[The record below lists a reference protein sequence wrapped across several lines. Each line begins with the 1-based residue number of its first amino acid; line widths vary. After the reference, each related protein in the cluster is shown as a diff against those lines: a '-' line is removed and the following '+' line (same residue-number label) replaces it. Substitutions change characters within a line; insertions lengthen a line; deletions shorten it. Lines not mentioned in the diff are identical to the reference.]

1 MAIIDTR
8 RNQMYPVLDAA
19 QIATASRFA
28 SGPARDFAPGEPVFT
43 IGLESSSTWLVL
55 KGSIDV
61 TRHDGLNGIVPV
73 MTELPGHFSGEISQL
88 SGRGS
93 LAEGHAG
100 PEGCTAL
107 PFDQSHLRAL
117 LIGSAE
123 LGEIVMRAFILRRV
137 ALLEAGGSGAV
148 LVGRPGMPELT
159 RLQNFLRRNS
169 YPFTVLDASDDVK
182 GRALV

>member
-1 MAIIDTR
+1 MATIDTR
-8 RNQMYPVLDAA
+8 HDQMFPVLDAA

-28 SGPARDFAPGEPVFT
+28 SGPAQDFAPGEPIFT
-43 IGLESSSTWLVL
+43 IDAAAGPSWLVL
-55 KGSIDV
+55 KGSIEV
-61 TRHDGLNGIVPV
+61 TRRDGLDGSAPV
-73 MTELPGHFSGEISQL
+73 TIERAGQFSGEISQL

-107 PFDQSHLRAL
+107 PFDPAHLRAL

-148 LVGRPGMPELT
+148 LVGRPGSPDIV

-169 YPFTVLDASDDVK
+169 YPFTVLDAE
-182 GRALV
+182 RRR